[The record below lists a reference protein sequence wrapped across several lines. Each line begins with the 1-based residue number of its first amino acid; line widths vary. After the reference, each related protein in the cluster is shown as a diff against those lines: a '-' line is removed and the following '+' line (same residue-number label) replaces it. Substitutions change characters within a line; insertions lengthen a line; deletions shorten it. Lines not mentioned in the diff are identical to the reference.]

1 MTQNKLRVKGV
12 NSGGEATPF
21 MLYNIDAINDGPFQF
36 NYIRYNPNGPQI
48 LTDYLQISTM
58 GRNGL
63 NKPILEPLH
72 NELIRITQEGNP
84 SIYQQFRLMGIGG
97 LIKSA
102 DINESPYFEYQVAF
116 DEFTITD
123 FPHDM
128 PVIIT
133 VV

>member
-12 NSGGEATPF
+12 NSGGESTPF

-36 NYIRYNPNGPQI
+36 NYIRYDSNQPQI
-48 LTDYLQISTM
+48 LTNTLGISTM

-63 NKPILEPLH
+63 NQSILAPLH

-84 SIYQQFRLMGIGG
+84 SIYQQFRLTGMGE
-97 LIKSA
+97 LIKGRNGS
-102 DINESPYFEYQVAF
+102 ESPSFIYPVAF

-128 PVIIT
+128 PVIVT